1 MTLYEPGDVV
11 LVAFPFTSGP
21 GSKVRPA
28 LVILDT
34 GDLDVVVTR
43 ITTQSASSPF
53 DVALADWRGAG
64 LLAPSS
70 LRLHKLATLAKA
82 DIQRKLGRLQATD
95 RQTVTAG
102 SRRIVDAW

>member
-1 MTLYEPGDVV
+1 MSRATLCWSRSRSHQG
-11 LVAFPFTSGP
+11 LVQRFGRA
-21 GSKVRPA
+21 
-28 LVILDT
+28 VILDT
-34 GDLDVVVTR
+34 GDLDVVATR

-102 SRRIVDAW
+102 LRRIVDAW